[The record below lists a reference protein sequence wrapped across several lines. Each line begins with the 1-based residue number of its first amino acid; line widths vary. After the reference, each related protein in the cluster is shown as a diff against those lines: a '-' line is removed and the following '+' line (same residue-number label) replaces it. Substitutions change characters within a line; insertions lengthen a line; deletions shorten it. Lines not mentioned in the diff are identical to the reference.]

1 MRRDRA
7 FWKQLIRE
15 VDGGEGV
22 ASVAQRHRVRAKTL
36 AWWRWKLGGAR
47 KRSVHARLLPVVV
60 KQAETPFESFIELRI
75 RDVTMRVSGS
85 ADLAYV
91 AALVDALRG

>member
-1 MRRDRA
+1 M
-7 FWKQLIRE
+7 
-15 VDGGEGV
+15 
-22 ASVAQRHRVRAKTL
+22 
-36 AWWRWKLGGAR
+36 
-47 KRSVHARLLPVVV
+47 LPVVV